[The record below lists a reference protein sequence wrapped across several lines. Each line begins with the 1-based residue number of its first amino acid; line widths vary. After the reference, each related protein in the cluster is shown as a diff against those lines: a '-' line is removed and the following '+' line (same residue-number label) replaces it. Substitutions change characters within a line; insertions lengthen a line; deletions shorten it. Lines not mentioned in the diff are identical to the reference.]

1 MTDQDGLSMPPHVAM
16 YSSSF
21 AIILSFCW
29 SVTPG
34 SDAAGDAAGDDAG
47 CAAPDPDAAPAP
59 LSLVLRAFVSDG
71 VFAVLAAFAGFAGAT
86 PLLALLLAFFAGA
99 ALLLALFT
107 FALLLAFFAGAALL
121 LAFATFASLLASF
134 TGAGCAGAGFAG
146 VVPLLEAT
154 ARPTSAGAAAAAAA
168 LAA

>member
-1 MTDQDGLSMPPHVAM
+1 MTDQDGLSVPPHVAM

-71 VFAVLAAFAGFAGAT
+71 GFAVFAGFAGFAGAT

-99 ALLLALFT
+99 ALLLACFT

-121 LAFATFASLLASF
+121 LAFATFAALLAFF
-134 TGAGCAGAGFAG
+134 TGAGFVG